1 MLSLGEI
8 RAVVSALEPLLL
20 KARIQ
25 KIVQPDESTL
35 VLELYGW
42 DSRSD
47 EGVKRRVVLSAHPQF
62 GRITL
67 SELTP
72 QAPPWP
78 PDFAQWVKAHLNRAI
93 VEGVR
98 VINDDRQV
106 GLLFKGKEASHELV
120 LSLMGPR
127 SNVYALDLDG
137 KLLAAMRPLES
148 TRPDLSIGEP
158 WANPAKPPGAGEGS
172 NRWSG
177 LGGATLLSAIAV
189 HYETEEA
196 RREFEELRDKVARVI
211 GKELEFAQRKASN
224 LRNDLEGAKE
234 ARDEKR
240 QGELLKQAMARIQP
254 GATSVTAHDY
264 ETGEDVTIEL
274 DPRLSPSE
282 NLERYFKRYHK
293 GLVGTNILGQQLE
306 ITRTHINEL
315 EQLKAQMAGISRRSE
330 MRQFADQP
338 AVVALRKKHTPEDFK
353 PSRPPKKVPEKKDV
367 PNRLMP
373 KRYRTSDGLEVWVG
387 KSDEGNDYLT
397 TKLANGNDWFFHVE
411 GYPGSHTI
419 LRTGGRKDPPQES
432 VLEAAE
438 LCAHFS
444 KLKDAR
450 KLDVHVA
457 PIKQVHKP
465 KGAKPG
471 LVYVTQG
478 KSIGL
483 RRDPARLKR
492 ILDARTTEQAEG

>member
-1 MLSLGEI
+1 
-8 RAVVSALEPLLL
+8 
-20 KARIQ
+20 
-25 KIVQPDESTL
+25 
-35 VLELYGW
+35 
-42 DSRSD
+42 
-47 EGVKRRVVLSAHPQF
+47 
-62 GRITL
+62 
-67 SELTP
+67 
-72 QAPPWP
+72 
-78 PDFAQWVKAHLNRAI
+78 
-93 VEGVR
+93 
-98 VINDDRQV
+98 
-106 GLLFKGKEASHELV
+106 
-120 LSLMGPR
+120 
-127 SNVYALDLDG
+127 
-137 KLLAAMRPLES
+137 
-148 TRPDLSIGEP
+148 
-158 WANPAKPPGAGEGS
+158 
-172 NRWSG
+172 
-177 LGGATLLSAIAV
+177 
-189 HYETEEA
+189 
-196 RREFEELRDKVARVI
+196 
-211 GKELEFAQRKASN
+211 
-224 LRNDLEGAKE
+224 
-234 ARDEKR
+234 
-240 QGELLKQAMARIQP
+240 
-254 GATSVTAHDY
+254 VTAHDY

-465 KGAKPG
+465 KGARPIESARRSRVRRPTSTPRAHRFDWRWRSPPPQNG
-471 LVYVTQG
+471 RICTRTIVR
-478 KSIGL
+478 SSDASRPWAL
-483 RRDPARLKR
+483 RS
-492 ILDARTTEQAEG
+492 RTTRGKRARISKRPSGN